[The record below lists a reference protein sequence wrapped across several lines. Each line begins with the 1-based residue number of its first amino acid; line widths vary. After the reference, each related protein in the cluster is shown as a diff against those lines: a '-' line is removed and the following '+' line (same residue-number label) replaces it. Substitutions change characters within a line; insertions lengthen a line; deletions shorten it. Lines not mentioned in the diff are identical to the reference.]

1 VAAGEQEQPK
11 TGRPG
16 GRRLYLSRRRL
27 LEAGLVTALGG
38 VVSSLAP
45 AAPLQENPP
54 DLAALLP
61 RVREM
66 RAELQR
72 RIRPWALG
80 VAGGAMARKADRP
93 EDRHTY
99 AVDVA
104 QVMWYFAA
112 AGDLDPYLALREF
125 AVNNLIIDN
134 AKDDPFTRGFVLWR
148 HNPGQ
153 KPDASGTTEA
163 LRMARALWTGAQKF
177 GRPADAELALVLL
190 DGYCRHEGTDQGIWL
205 IRNYFNFASRGFATN
220 SFIIDYD
227 ADLLSEVADAI
238 RARGDAQRAAR
249 LAGVAERSYAL
260 MRKAVA
266 PSGLL
271 YDLLQP
277 ELKTMYF
284 DRDVS
289 FCSPNDVIQVNNA
302 CATAATVARGDPGIG
317 RGVLAF
323 LLPRA
328 ATIYIQYYGRT
339 GEVARD
345 LRISAP
351 EYAAI
356 ARLAAL
362 LDHRAATVF
371 AVERGIPYWERVVS
385 SPPVGDVWMS
395 SEVLLG
401 LQAVLEMKA

>member
-1 VAAGEQEQPK
+1 VTAGEQDQPY
-11 TGRPG
+11 TGGPG

-27 LEAGLVTALGG
+27 LEAGLVTALAG

-45 AAPLQENPP
+45 AAPLQEDSP
-54 DLAALLP
+54 DLSALQP
-61 RVREM
+61 RLREM
-66 RAELQR
+66 RGELQR
-72 RIRPWALG
+72 HIRPWALE
-80 VAGGAMARKADRP
+80 VADGGMARKADRP

-99 AVDVA
+99 SVDVG
-104 QVMWYFAA
+104 QVMWYFAIVA
-112 AGDLDPYLALREF
+112 DLEPYLALRDF
-125 AVNNLIIDN
+125 AVRNLIVDN
-134 AKDDPFTRGFVLWR
+134 ARDDPYTRGFVLWR

-163 LRMARALWTGAQKF
+163 LRIARALWTGAQSF
-177 GRPADAELALVLL
+177 GRPADAELALVIL

-205 IRNYFNFASRGFATN
+205 IRNYFNFASRSFATN

-227 ADLLSEVADAI
+227 ADLLAEVAEAI
-238 RARGDAQRAAR
+238 RGRDSDRAAR
-249 LAGVAERSYAL
+249 LAGVAERSYGVL
-260 MRKAVA
+260 HKAVA

-271 YDLLQP
+271 YDVLQP

-284 DRDVS
+284 ARDVS
-289 FCSPNDVIQVNNA
+289 FYSPNDVIQVNNT
-302 CATAATVARGDPGIG
+302 CETAATVARGAAEIG

-323 LLPRA
+323 LLPRSE
-328 ATIYIQYYGRT
+328 TIYIQYYGRT

-362 LDHRAATVF
+362 LNHRAATTL
-371 AVERGIPYWERVVS
+371 AVQRGIPYWERVVS
-385 SPPVGDVWMS
+385 NPPVGDVWMCS
-395 SEVLLG
+395 QVLLG
-401 LQAVLEMKA
+401 MQAVLEMKG